1 MNRLVIFEKNGQLV
15 SQPERLTSNPSGNG
29 AQRRKAIK
37 SGWQPSWVKTG
48 QPMPFYGDMRSENDR
63 NFFGFCVEGSTE
75 FGAEIYNENEHVAM
89 MGRDLAAQTVAN
101 IVEQNANFEVSEFVP
116 VPVFI
121 GYQLLCWVCDQKY
134 ASTVH
139 EGHPICGECIEHLHS
154 LPEWNNLSDDITS
167 ETEAA

>member
-89 MGRDLAAQTVAN
+89 MGRDLAAQA
-101 IVEQNANFEVSEFVP
+101 VEETLNFEANFGVGVSNTPANCVLCGQSIEVCNAEKAA
-116 VPVFI
+116 I
-121 GYQLLCWVCDQKY
+121 YDYNHQ
-134 ASTVH
+134 
-139 EGHPICGECIEHLHS
+139 
-154 LPEWNNLSDDITS
+154 EWDYLSDDLLC
-167 ETEAA
+167 ELEVA